1 MQVPLGLQDLLK
13 CDASAIT
20 CPTGHNIFK
29 TNFLSH
35 VEVIS
40 RIKIIALGETLV
52 ISGAPND
59 QMFSNVS
66 EVFQM
71 VFSMLRETLVNLKL
85 P

>member
-1 MQVPLGLQDLLK
+1 MQVQSLVQQDIK
-13 CDASAIT
+13 
-20 CPTGHNIFK
+20 
-29 TNFLSH
+29 FLRPICH

-66 EVFQM
+66 EVSQM